1 MTQTNKILKK
11 RLKNIDKEIADTCRL
26 LEKTD
31 YNTKITEI
39 QNKIPN
45 FTGLVTTATIK
56 MYRTWK

>member
-31 YNTKITEI
+31 YNMKITEI

-56 MYRTWK
+56 MYRT